1 MQYSVLSIEF
11 ISPFKKVEKRIL
23 RLYSVA
29 RVLPI
34 SLIDSLTSGGDVNK
48 GIEYFA
54 SRYGSVHH
62 GYRLD
67 NALADRRSVSQIKI
81 LPEA

>member
-34 SLIDSLTSGGDVNK
+34 SLIDSLTSGGDANK

-54 SRYGSVHH
+54 S
-62 GYRLD
+62 
-67 NALADRRSVSQIKI
+67 
-81 LPEA
+81 